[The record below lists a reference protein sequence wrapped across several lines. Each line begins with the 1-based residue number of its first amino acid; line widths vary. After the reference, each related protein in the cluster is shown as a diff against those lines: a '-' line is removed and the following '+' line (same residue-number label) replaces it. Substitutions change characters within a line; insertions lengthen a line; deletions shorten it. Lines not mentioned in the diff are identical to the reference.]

1 MRINNFLKRSS
12 ILLLILSIG
21 CTEPA
26 EKAGGLSNEGE
37 KTDTAEKVIATP
49 KETPANDFVL
59 NKLLS
64 YQSEIELKEAY
75 GKKVTHGRDFL
86 PEGMGTY
93 PVTVLY
99 AGTSNE
105 VKINWRDTAAYRNI
119 NNVILDGNAS
129 DWQTTQGI
137 RLGTRLRE
145 LEKLNGKPFTLYG
158 FGWDYGGAVQWNGG
172 KLDNQGIFVRLT
184 MLRTTPEEGWNALQG
199 DNKFMSN
206 DSMVA
211 RADIVVDYI
220 SLGRK

>member
-1 MRINNFLKRSS
+1 MKFRGIIVFFTLMMMA
-12 ILLLILSIG
+12 
-21 CTEPA
+21 CADPA
-26 EKAGGLSNEGE
+26 ENTGGMHDEE
-37 KTDTAEKVIATP
+37 AETAPAEEAVAAPK
-49 KETPANDFVL
+49 KETPAPDFVL
-59 NKLLS
+59 NKLLK

-75 GKKVTHGRDFL
+75 EKQVTHGRDLL

-105 VKINWRDTAAYRNI
+105 VKINWSDTAAYRNI
-119 NNVILDGNAS
+119 NNVILDGKAS

-137 RLGTRLRE
+137 RLGTKLSE

-172 KLDNQGIFVRLT
+172 RLDNQGIFVRLA
-184 MLRTTPEEGWNALQG
+184 MLRTTPEKAWNALQG
-199 DNKFMSN
+199 DSKFMSN

-211 RADIVVDYI
+211 QADIVVDYI
-220 SLGRK
+220 SLGKK